1 MGRVSRVL
9 VSLVASS
16 ALAACSALSGLDQI
30 QESIC
35 VPTGCTDEAGV
46 FARDSSPSPVPD
58 SGSPS
63 TWPDASAPADANQ
76 TFDATS
82 PNDAGGTQDASARA
96 DVALDAPTS
105 PDVADG
111 AVTDDAS
118 RWDATPEGDAHAPA
132 EAEAP
137 DAADAG
143 CPSVYFHD
151 SFADNANGWTLD
163 TNWEIARECAAPPA
177 PQKGNPDPTS
187 DHTGTPDSGVLGAFV
202 CGNNPTGQTTPF
214 LYATSP
220 AVDVSG
226 AGTLS
231 LSFWRWLNTDASD
244 WMASTV
250 DVYDGATWVNVFT
263 NPSGAG
269 HLVTDAA
276 WTQVVTDVTAHK
288 SSAFKIR
295 FGLSLVN
302 AGTYAMSSWNVDDV
316 SLTGKCP

>member
-1 MGRVSRVL
+1 MGRVSRAL
-9 VSLVASS
+9 LCIAASC
-16 ALAACSALSGLDQI
+16 ALAACAALSGLDQI
-30 QESIC
+30 QESVC
-35 VPTGCTDEAGV
+35 VPSGCSDDAGPS
-46 FARDSSPSPVPD
+46 AGDGNPSPLPESGPSSLPD
-58 SGSPS
+58 AVASADA
-63 TWPDASAPADANQ
+63 TETMDANWPD
-76 TFDATS
+76 
-82 PNDAGGTQDASARA
+82 DASGTGDTNAAA
-96 DVALDAPTS
+96 DVALDATS
-105 PDVADG
+105 TPDVADAAG
-111 AVTDDAS
+111 MDAGG
-118 RWDATPEGDAHAPA
+118 RVDATPPTDARAPGDATP
-132 EAEAP
+132 P

-143 CPSVYFHD
+143 CPSVYFRD

-163 TNWEIARECAAPPA
+163 SNWAIARECAAPPT
-177 PQKGNPDPTS
+177 PQKGNPDPTT
-187 DHTGTPDSGVLGAFV
+187 DHSGTPDSGVLGAFV

-220 AVDVSG
+220 AVDVST
-226 AGTLS
+226 AGTLT

-250 DVYDGATWVNVFT
+250 DVYDGSAWVNVFT

-288 SSAFKIR
+288 SSAFRIR

-316 SLTGKCP
+316 TLTGACP